1 MNDTSKKP
9 KNKKKY
15 KKKQFRNTEITIGG
29 EKFMIPPVVKLA
41 GAWFVFVLVL
51 VLFISTVK
59 KQNGKT
65 PNKDTA
71 VNQTGQEAQSGQP
84 ATDEAGQPVTDSS
97 GNQASSE
104 QITTPMEV
112 SADPDLNQFVAD
124 YLTALT
130 ACNADQLKTMVTDPT
145 VYDDMSGLQARAQY
159 IQSYINLKCYTK
171 AGPTENT
178 IVVFVVT
185 NTTLAN
191 IATAPM
197 DFMTLY
203 IEKNGNGYVINN
215 YTQSDD
221 VKAYIETLK
230 QDSDI
235 QAVMRDIETYNSMAI
250 ENDAGLKAFYQMLGQ

>member
-1 MNDTSKKP
+1 MSDISKKT

-15 KKKQFRNTEITIGG
+15 SQKRFHNTEITLGG
-29 EKFMIPPVVKLA
+29 EKITIPPVLKLL
-41 GAWFVFVLVL
+41 GAWVVFVLVL
-51 VLFISTVK
+51 VIFISTVK
-59 KQNGKT
+59 KQNDKT
-65 PNKDTA
+65 PGDNTVA
-71 VNQTGQEAQSGQP
+71 NQTGQEGQA
-84 ATDEAGQPVTDSS
+84 ATDETGQPVSDSS
-97 GNQASSE
+97 GGTTAPE
-104 QITTPMEV
+104 QITTPMQE

-124 YLTALT
+124 YLTAMT
-130 ACNADQLKTMVTDPT
+130 TCNAEALKQMVTDPT
-145 VYDDMSGLQARAQY
+145 VYDDMSSLQARAQF
-159 IQSYINLKCYTK
+159 IQAYINLKCYTK
-171 AGPTENT
+171 AGPVENSL
-178 IVVFVVT
+178 IVFAVT

-203 IEKNGNGYVINN
+203 IEKIETGYVINN

-250 ENDAGLKAFYQMLGQ
+250 ENDADLKAFYQMLGQ

>member
-1 MNDTSKKP
+1 MSGTQ
-9 KNKKKY
+9 KNPEHKGKY
-15 KKKQFRNTEITIGG
+15 NQKRFQNTEITLGG
-29 EKFMIPPVVKLA
+29 EKIMIPPFVKLL
-41 GAWFVFVLVL
+41 GAWIIFILVL

-59 KQNGKT
+59 KQGDQKSAAD
-65 PNKDTA
+65 P
-71 VNQTGQEAQSGQP
+71 VGQQTGQS
-84 ATDEAGQPVTDSS
+84 ATDEAGQAIPDDTTAPQQV
-97 GNQASSE
+97 
-104 QITTPMEV
+104 TTPMEV

-124 YLTALT
+124 YLTAMT
-130 ACNADQLKTMVTDPT
+130 TCNADALKTMVTDPT
-145 VYDDMSGLQARAQY
+145 VYDDMSSLIARAQY
-159 IQSYINLKCYTK
+159 IKAYINLKCYTK
-171 AGPTENT
+171 AGPVENSQ
-178 IVVFVVT
+178 IVFVVT

-203 IEKNGNGYVINN
+203 IEKTETGYIINN

-250 ENDAGLKAFYQMLGQ
+250 ENDADLRAFYQMLGQ